1 MSRLA
6 SRVAGPSTLM
16 AIATVAAGC
25 GPTLVSPPAQ
35 SPTTTRTIGLATRVP
50 PYAGAPAVRD
60 PLPATV
66 LSGHPCAAALT
77 PAQVTQV
84 LGIEAFGKPDR
95 TEPAGPTCRWE
106 NPVTARTVRVQY
118 ATTHRQGLSAVY
130 PSPGPEEGW
139 VWREGTVGGFPSVVT
154 TRDPQWYCTVMVG
167 LADDAAVGVSLIGR
181 VGDARDVCAAT
192 GQAAELVVTSLR
204 KQVGR

>member
-25 GPTLVSPPAQ
+25 GPTLVSPWRSRRRRPGR
-35 SPTTTRTIGLATRVP
+35 SGWRPGSRRTRAHRLCGTHCST
-50 PYAGAPAVRD
+50 
-60 PLPATV
+60 TV